1 MLKSVRFRKYL
12 TVTYLNLYANLLG
25 GLVSHMTTGVAG
37 KTKGKA
43 ITDLGNDF

>member
-1 MLKSVRFRKYL
+1 MLKSLRLRKYL
-12 TVTYLNLYANLLG
+12 TVTYLNYANLLG
-25 GLVSHMTTGVAG
+25 GLVSHMTTGVTR

>member
-12 TVTYLNLYANLLG
+12 TVTYLNYANLLG

-43 ITDLGNDF
+43 ITDLGSDF

>member
-12 TVTYLNLYANLLG
+12 TVTYLNYANLLG